1 MRINRLSPAVALL
14 FLALGSSA
22 LETPS
27 DGLAD
32 STLAYGKTPSGASSE
47 VHSKASPKGTLDA
60 PVDGRDGKPHDGPW
74 VETGA
79 ERDRKRTKVDGTESV
94 STTNKASDSS
104 EKKGYEGAK
113 IPHSNAGVMDDPDR
127 VGPKEGTRG
136 TEGGMT
142 EKAKDNRLGKEKV
155 PETPK
160 EARPLPHS
168 EQEKIPGKEGSSDS
182 SDSKTGQKLLE
193 VCNPVMFILAN
204 TNLRVM

>member
-1 MRINRLSPAVALL
+1 MRINRLSPAIALL

-22 LETPS
+22 VQSSS

-32 STLAYGKTPSGASSE
+32 STLPYGKTPSGASSE
-47 VHSKASPKGTLDA
+47 VRSKASPKGTLDA
-60 PVDGRDGKPHDGPW
+60 PVDGRDGKPHNGPW

-79 ERDRKRTKVDGTESV
+79 ERDRKRTKADSTEYSTT
-94 STTNKASDSS
+94 TTNKASDSG
-104 EKKGYEGAK
+104 EKLGYEGK
-113 IPHSNAGVMDDPDR
+113 QIPHSNAGVMDDPDR

-136 TEGGMT
+136 TEGGMS
-142 EKAKDNRLGKEKV
+142 EKTKDNQLLREKV

-168 EQEKIPGKEGSSDS
+168 EQEKIPGTAES

-193 VCNPVMFILAN
+193 VCNPALA
-204 TNLRVM
+204 